1 MAVRLRPIS
10 KAEWRLLTSIIER
23 GGSWKGERWVAE
35 RAEVVIRARILA
47 LADEGGEVAVIAA
60 QAGALRGVLRGVR
73 RPGRSRA
80 LVYGPDVVRRIG
92 DSALTHPADLAL
104 PYARWTLERL
114 QRHLN
119 EREGSA
125 IRHSRASPISCRRRG
140 SGSASAL
147 LTLLRSPGTLGGMW
161 RSHYP
166 WSVTPSVPS
175 GDPRPAAGGDE
186 RFPAPDA

>member
-10 KAEWRLLTSIIER
+10 KAEWCLLTSIIER

-125 IRHSRASPISCRRRG
+125 IRHSRLADILQAPRIRLRQRVTDPFTISRD
-140 SGSASAL
+140 S
-147 LTLLRSPGTLGGMW
+147 GGMW